1 MGYPVSRGGM
11 QTGSL
16 VLFLGLIPLFAQQPG
31 TVSGKVVNSVTG
43 QPVKKALVTLSPA
56 AGQKPYVTR
65 SDESG
70 KFLFDNVQPA
80 HYVATAAAD
89 GYSEMRSVGK
99 PVAVAAQQAV
109 EDVEVRIAPLAA
121 ISGKVL
127 DEDGQPMSGVSVGVT
142 RYIYT
147 SSGKRLQMGS
157 TVQTDDRGVYR
168 LFDIQPGRYYLMAF
182 IVRNGARV
190 EQNGDVHSSFPDEG
204 YARIYYPGVGA
215 LAQAAPQ
222 ELQPGAEWNGVD
234 FKVRRL
240 PTYHIRGHVNGAN
253 VPGGRGLWVFARP
266 CERDEW
272 EMPLGP
278 GDLRVS
284 QLPNER
290 FDVSGAVSGDYCLSV
305 AQNGAG
311 IATVQTVTVKA
322 ADVDDIELVVPPA
335 FTVSG
340 VVTFDGTPPSPMPP
354 IDIAL
359 VSSGSFGSGRS
370 RVKSDGSFQITGVS
384 PGALTLSMPRSGP
397 LYLKTAWYGNL
408 DVTNGSIPSLQ
419 PGTALRITM
428 GTDAGEIHGTVQPGN
443 VDSGIPVLVAAL
455 PEEAYAAREDMQ
467 RQTTGPTGASFTLS
481 NMPPGNYKVFALQT
495 EDFSDMYNRDLMK
508 LLEGK
513 AASVTV
519 HAAGHEQVS
528 VTAISIGEIEQARE
542 KLK

>member
-1 MGYPVSRGGM
+1 MKA
-11 QTGSL
+11 GSL
-16 VLFLGLIPLFAQQPG
+16 LLFLGLVLLLAQQPG

-43 QPVKKALVTLSPA
+43 QPVKKAVVTLTPA

-99 PVAVAAQQAV
+99 PVVVAAQQVV
-109 EDVEVRIAPLAA
+109 EDVEVRITPLAA

-127 DEDGQPMSGVSVGVT
+127 DEDGQPMTGVSVGVM
-142 RYIYT
+142 RYVYM

-182 IVRNGARV
+182 VIRIGARP
-190 EQNGDVHSSFPDEG
+190 EQKGEVHSSVPEEG
-204 YARIYYPGVGA
+204 YAPVYYPGVA
-215 LAQAAPQ
+215 ELSQASLQ
-222 ELQPGAEWNGVD
+222 ELSPGVESTGAD
-234 FKVRRL
+234 FKLRRL
-240 PTYHIRGHVNGAN
+240 PSYHIRGQVTGGTGR
-253 VPGGRGLWVFARP
+253 GGRGPMVFARP
-266 CERDEW
+266 CEQEEW
-272 EMPLGP
+272 VMPLTP
-278 GDLRVS
+278 IDLRVS
-284 QLPNER
+284 QLPNAR
-290 FDVSGAVSGDYCLSV
+290 FDVSGAASGNYCLSV
-305 AQNGAG
+305 AQDGGG
-311 IATVQTVTVKA
+311 IAESQTVTVKA
-322 ADVDDIELVVPPA
+322 ADIDGIELAVPPA

-340 VVTFDGTPPSPMPP
+340 VVSIDGAPPSPMPP

-359 VSSGSFGSGRS
+359 ASTGSFGSVRS
-370 RVKSDGSFQITGVS
+370 RMKSDGSFQITGVS
-384 PGALTLSMPRSGP
+384 PGALTLLMPRSGP
-397 LYLKTAWYGNL
+397 LYLKSAWYGNL
-408 DVTNGSIPSLQ
+408 DVTSGLIPSLQ
-419 PGTALRITM
+419 PGTALHITM
-428 GTDAGEIHGTVQPGN
+428 GTDVGEIDGKVQPGD

-467 RQTTGPTGASFTLS
+467 RQTTGPTGGSFTLS
-481 NMPPGNYKVFALQT
+481 KMPPGNYKVFALQT
-495 EDFSDMYNRDLMK
+495 EDFSDMYNRELMK

-513 AASVTV
+513 AASITV

-528 VTAISIGEIEQARE
+528 VTVISIGEIEQARE